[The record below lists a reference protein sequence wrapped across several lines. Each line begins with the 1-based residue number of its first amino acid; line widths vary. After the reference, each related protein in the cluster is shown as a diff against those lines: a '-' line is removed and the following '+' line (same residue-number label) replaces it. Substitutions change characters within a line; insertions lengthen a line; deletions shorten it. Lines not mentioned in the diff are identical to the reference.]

1 VADKKTPAQPTTM
14 TDVPG
19 ERLSQGRSM
28 RADGRR
34 NRERVVEVAFDT
46 FASEGLSVSVHEIA
60 RRAGVGT
67 GTVSR
72 HFPTKELL
80 FEAVF
85 MSRVERLDGIGQALL
100 ASSEPGEAFFAYFAG
115 IVTEGTANK
124 GLAEAL
130 AGAGY
135 DLGTASSHGRHDIMG
150 VMGQLLARAQ
160 KAGAVRGDVEAD
172 DVKAIITGCVAR
184 DAGAQDRMISLA
196 RTGLE
201 ATHSR

>member
-1 VADKKTPAQPTTM
+1 MADKKTPAHPTTM
-14 TDVPG
+14 TDMLG
-19 ERLSQGRSM
+19 ERPGQGRAM

-34 NRERVVEVAFDT
+34 NRERVTEVAFDT
-46 FASEGLSVSVHEIA
+46 FAREGLSVSVHEIA

-80 FEAVF
+80 FEAAF
-85 MSRVERLDGIGQALL
+85 MSRVERLDGIGQSLL
-100 ASSEPGEAFFAYFAG
+100 ASSGPEEAFCAYFDE
-115 IVTEGTANK
+115 IVTEGTTNK

-130 AGAGY
+130 TGAGY
-135 DLGTASSHGRHDIMG
+135 DLGAACSQGRHDIMD

-160 KAGAVRGDVEAD
+160 KAGAVHDDVEAD
-172 DVKAIITGCVAR
+172 DVNAVITGCAAR
-184 DAGAQDRMISLA
+184 DAVALGRMISTA